1 MQSLM
6 IQERIAALLREF
18 RLHRTKVLVAFSIIS
33 LAVLAAGVFM
43 PKKYVTRAVLY
54 ADFKN
59 VIKPLL
65 EGKAAVSEVD
75 QAQIAKETINTRRLI
90 EAVAAEAGVIDDTQ
104 SRMERER
111 ALTRLSANIDV
122 FSKGR
127 NYIEI
132 AYDHSDQD
140 VSYEVVDSLVTVF
153 IQESTATK
161 RKESSEAFN
170 FIDGQVKAY
179 KKQLKNAEDKLQ
191 HFQANNRDG
200 TELTVNERV
209 AQLRA
214 DIERLKLDVDDAN
227 TRMRA
232 IDRQL
237 ADEGKYV
244 QRQRQSD
251 AVRTRLR
258 QARKNLDAMLLS
270 FTDTH
275 PDVISLTQQIN
286 EMERSITNAEVQ
298 GISSLNSSS
307 GKTTILN
314 PLYEELRKKRA
325 EAKVAQQTSL
335 KRLAATKSL
344 LSSEYDRLKRIIE
357 RQAELAELTR
367 DYDVT
372 KNIYEDL
379 LARKE
384 KARMSMTLDKEGQ
397 GVSYKI
403 QEPPVYPILPSG
415 LRLMHF
421 FILGPLLGILIPFGL
436 LYLYIEFDPRVRMAS
451 IIEDKMKLAVLATIP
466 HTKAP
471 GGVGRARAGF
481 ALHVLIVLLVVA
493 VYTGVAVQ
501 TLLFSS

>member
-1 MQSLM
+1 MI
-6 IQERIAALLREF
+6 IQERISALLREF
-18 RLHRTKVLVAFSIIS
+18 HQHRVKVLLGFAAIS
-33 LAVLAAGVFM
+33 LLILAIGVAI

-65 EGKAAVSEVD
+65 EGNAAVTEVD
-75 QAQIAKETINTRRLI
+75 QAQVAKETINTRRLI
-90 EAVAAEAGVIDDTQ
+90 ETVAREAGVINDSM
-104 SRMERER
+104 SRTERER
-111 ALTRLSANIDV
+111 ALAKMSADIEV

-132 AYDHSDQD
+132 SYDHSNQD

-153 IQESTATK
+153 IKESSETK

-179 KKQLKNAEDKLQ
+179 KKQLKQAEDRLKA
-191 HFQANNRDG
+191 FQANNRDG
-200 TELTVNERV
+200 TEATVNDRI
-209 AQLRA
+209 ADLRA
-214 DIERLKLDVDDAN
+214 DIERLKLDIDDAT
-227 TRMRA
+227 TRMRS

-251 AVRTRLR
+251 AVRVRLA
-258 QARKNLDAMLLS
+258 QAKKNLDAMLLS

-275 PDVISLTQQIN
+275 PDVVSLRQQIA
-286 EMERSITNAEVQ
+286 EMERSIQNAEVQ
-298 GISSLNSSS
+298 GISALGTSG

-314 PLYEELRKKRA
+314 PLYEELRKQRA
-325 EAKVAQQTSL
+325 DAKVAQQTTR
-335 KRLAATKSL
+335 KRLVATESL
-344 LSSEYDRLKRIIE
+344 LQKEYDRLKRIIE

-379 LARKE
+379 LGRKE
-384 KARMSMTLDKEGQ
+384 KARMSMTLDREGQ

-421 FILGPLLGILIPFGL
+421 FFLGPFLGLMVPLGL
-436 LYLYIEFDPRVRMAS
+436 LYLFIEFDPRVRMAS
-451 IIEDKMKLAVLATIP
+451 IVEEKMKLPVLAVIP
-466 HTKAP
+466 HTEQP
-471 GGVGRARAGF
+471 GGKNSARSGSAMQW
-481 ALHVLIVLLVVA
+481 LILLSVVA
-493 VYTGVAVQ
+493 VYVGVAIQKLV
-501 TLLFSS
+501 FAA